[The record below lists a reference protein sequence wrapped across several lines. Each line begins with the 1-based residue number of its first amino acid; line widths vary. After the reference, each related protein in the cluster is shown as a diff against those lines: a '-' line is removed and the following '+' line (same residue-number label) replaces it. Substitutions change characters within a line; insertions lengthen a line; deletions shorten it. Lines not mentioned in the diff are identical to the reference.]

1 MTRVNLIVT
10 IHQPNYF
17 PYPGFFQKVLL
28 SDIYVILDRAQFEF
42 DITNR
47 NKVITPEG
55 SWSRISVPIKKGQ
68 KFFEI
73 RNVEINNDQ
82 PWAEK
87 NWDLI
92 YKSYNNST
100 FFDLYKTTLNSVFK
114 KKWNLIFDL
123 NFYTLKK
130 VLEWLN
136 IKTEIIFDSELDVTG
151 KSSEHLLNICK
162 KLGATKYLSGPGGR
176 DYLNEKI
183 FEQNKIKVEYQK
195 YDPIIYPQKHAK
207 SFVPNLS
214 ILDLL
219 FNMGSDSKKLI
230 TKS

>member
-1 MTRVNLIVT
+1 MIVT

-47 NKVITPEG
+47 NKIITPEG
-55 SWSRISVPIKKGQ
+55 SWSRISVPVKKGQ
-68 KFFEI
+68 KFFEV

-92 YKSYNNST
+92 CKSYNDSP
-100 FFDLYKTTLNSVFK
+100 FFDLYKTTLNSIFK

-130 VLEWLN
+130 AFEWLD
-136 IKTEIIFDSELDVTG
+136 IKTEFILDSELDVTG
-151 KSSEHLLNICK
+151 MSSEHLLNICK
-162 KLGATKYLSGPGGR
+162 KLGATKYLSGPSGKN
-176 DYLNEKI
+176 YLNEKI
-183 FEQNKIKVEYQK
+183 FEQSKIKVEYQK
-195 YDPIIYPQKHAK
+195 YDPIIYPQKYAK

>member
-1 MTRVNLIVT
+1 MIVT
-10 IHQPNYF
+10 IHQPNFF
-17 PYPGFFQKVLL
+17 PYSGFFQKVLL

-47 NKVITPEG
+47 NKIITTEG

-82 PWAEK
+82 PWARK

-92 YKSYNNST
+92 CKSYNNSP
-100 FFDLYKTTLNSVFK
+100 FFDSYKVTLNSIFK
-114 KKWNLIFDL
+114 KKWNLIFNL
-123 NFYTLKK
+123 NIYTLKK
-130 VLEWLN
+130 VFEWLN
-136 IKTEIIFDSELDVTG
+136 IKTEIILASELDVIG
-151 KSSEHLLNICK
+151 KSSEYLLNICK
-162 KLGATKYLSGPGGR
+162 KLDATKYLSGPGGR
-176 DYLNEKI
+176 SYLNEKI

-195 YDPIIYPQKHAK
+195 YNPIIYPQKHTN
-207 SFVPNLS
+207 SFVPDLS

-219 FNMGSDSKKLI
+219 FNMGSGSKKLI